1 MKLGTNERG
10 LAMYA
15 IIKTGGKQYRVK
27 PGDIIDVEHVKA
39 DVNQPFNFDQVL
51 AIEDNDTIEFGT
63 PLVNGAQVNAELLE
77 HRKGKKIIAFKMK
90 RRKRYRRK
98 IGHRQ
103 LYSRAKILEI
113 NRANPEILEEKMD
126 EIK

>member
-1 MKLGTNERG
+1 
-10 LAMYA
+10 MYA
-15 IIKTGGKQYRVK
+15 IIETGGKQYRVK
-27 PGDIIDVEHVKA
+27 PGDIIDIEHVKA
-39 DVNQPFNFDQVL
+39 DLNQPFNFDQVL

-63 PLVNGAQVNAELLE
+63 PLISGAQVNAELLE
-77 HRKGKKIIAFKMK
+77 HRKDKKIIAFKMK

-113 NRANPEILEEKMD
+113 HREHTDTSEEKKD
-126 EIK
+126 